1 LRILIAGG
9 GTAGHINPALSIA
22 DFIRRKEP
30 DSAFLFVGTRE
41 GMEKEL
47 VEKKGYP
54 IKFIDI
60 RGFRRSFSLENI
72 KTVFMVFKSKAQAK
86 DLIRAFRPDVVLCTG
101 GYVSGPV
108 MCAAKS
114 MHIPCMI
121 HEQNVIPGVTVKMA
135 ARYATKIAVSFEGT
149 FEYLKKDRAKCVL
162 TGNPIRE
169 ELLQA
174 DRTMSRRK
182 LNLDNRP
189 MVFAFGGSLGADKIN
204 ETMLEFIKSN
214 EERGGKYQILF
225 GCGKRY
231 YEKVM
236 EQAEQMG
243 IDVKS
248 QHTARIVDY
257 IDDMG
262 AAMAAADIVI
272 SRAGAITTS
281 EIAAMGKVSIL
292 IPSPNVAH
300 DHQTYNALAL
310 YEKEAGIMIRE
321 NELTSKLL
329 ETKVDKLLG
338 NPVMYDKMAENCKKI
353 GQPDAVKKMYDT
365 MRHMI

>member
-1 LRILIAGG
+1 MLIAGG

-30 DSAFLFVGTRE
+30 DSAFLFIGTRE
-41 GMEKEL
+41 GMEQEL

-72 KTVFMVFKSKAQAK
+72 KTVFKVFKSKSQAK

-121 HEQNVIPGVTVKMA
+121 HEQNVIPGMTVKMA
-135 ARYATKIAVSFEGT
+135 ARYATKIAVSFEET
-149 FEYLKKDRAKCVL
+149 IKYLKKDQSKCAL

-182 LNLDNRP
+182 LKLDNRP
-189 MVFAFGGSLGADKIN
+189 LIFAFGGSLGADKIN
-204 ETMLEFIKSN
+204 ETMLEFIQSN
-214 EERGGKYQILF
+214 EKRGAKYQILF

-231 YEKVM
+231 YDKVI
-236 EQAEQMG
+236 EQAKQMG
-243 IDVKS
+243 IDVGN

-281 EIAAMGKVSIL
+281 EIAALGKVSIL

-300 DHQTYNALAL
+300 DHQTYNAMAL
-310 YEKEAGIMIRE
+310 YQNEAGIMIRE
-321 NELTSKLL
+321 SELTVKLL
-329 ETKVDKLLG
+329 ETKVDKLLE
-338 NPVMYDKMAENCKKI
+338 NPNLYQKMADNCRKI

-365 MRHMI
+365 LRQML